1 MVARK
6 DESKAE
12 EWRPR
17 SNETLLVARDTR
29 FRGCRGRLTGF
40 EERRASGK
48 MVSRVFRGET
58 GGRVWRENV
67 LKDWHAIR
75 FDRRPPAARA
85 HETTRPSRRRRRSPR
100 GATHRAISS
109 LAIAA
114 PSCHGIVENWSLLC
128 PYHRPDEG
136 YAVLS
141 AEIVRI
147 HGGSRTTAFRCF
159 WNLQLQVQMFTK
171 LQTIFVCPHL
181 STHHFFGRNIFF
193 LQQTNGYGLF
203 FIETYTCS
211 CRTLYNK
218 KLRNASQFRL
228 GWSFSVVINAQRRLE
243 IREQRNHYFRRI
255 GNPNGALTRFFRLTA
270 SWKCLFYME
279 EWMEADY
286 LTIIERD

>member
-1 MVARK
+1 MRDRFHFRVTYFFYQEFSLGGSDAPPEFESPSICIPTLSLSRTHDTVNYPPKSRGRFERGYSTSKCMVARK
-6 DESKAE
+6 DESRAE

-29 FRGCRGRLTGF
+29 FRGCRGGLTGF
-40 EERRASGK
+40 EERRASRK

-100 GATHRAISS
+100 GAMHHAISS
-109 LAIAA
+109 LAIVA
-114 PSCHGIVENWSLLC
+114 PSCHGIVENCSLLC

-147 HGGSRTTAFRCF
+147 HGGSRTTASRCF
-159 WNLQLQVQMFTK
+159 
-171 LQTIFVCPHL
+171 
-181 STHHFFGRNIFF
+181 
-193 LQQTNGYGLF
+193 
-203 FIETYTCS
+203 
-211 CRTLYNK
+211 
-218 KLRNASQFRL
+218 
-228 GWSFSVVINAQRRLE
+228 
-243 IREQRNHYFRRI
+243 
-255 GNPNGALTRFFRLTA
+255 
-270 SWKCLFYME
+270 
-279 EWMEADY
+279 
-286 LTIIERD
+286 